1 MGRTSFLKR
10 SLLTA
15 GLAVAAGITLSA
27 CSQKAS
33 DDTSTINWYTPTE
46 ILTLD
51 MSKNTDSYSALA
63 IGNSGMN
70 LLKQGKNGVLQ
81 PDAATSVTAS
91 SDGLTYTATLRDGL
105 KWSDGSD
112 LTAKDFVYSW
122 QRIVDPKTASQYAY
136 LVTDAHVKNAQEVLN
151 GEKPVSDLGVRA
163 EGNKV
168 IFTLS
173 EPSPFFEDLLSFANF
188 VPQKEDFVKKSGS
201 NYGTSSKDMLYSGP
215 YVVTDWNGNSGSWK
229 LKKNKYYWDA
239 KHVKTKNVAV
249 QTVKKPDTA
258 VQMFKRGQLDVANI
272 SNTQPMY
279 IANASNPN
287 VVKVAEAA
295 TAYMVYNLTGS
306 VKPLTNTKIRQALNL
321 ATNRSGVVKAAI
333 DTGSVAAKGLAPK
346 SLEILPNGQDL
357 SDYVAPGYHYDTKEA
372 AKLFKEG
379 LAELGL
385 KNITLTIT
393 ADADTPTAKA
403 AVDYIQQSWQ
413 QALPGLT
420 INEKFVTF
428 KQRVADTQSQNFE
441 VALVLWGGD
450 YPEGSTFYGLFSSTS
465 PNNNG
470 KVNDANYDAVYN
482 KAISTDAMDRM
493 AGAEDYKAAEK
504 ILYDNAYYNPLYARS
519 SSALQNK
526 KIKGLVRNSTGL
538 SVDFT
543 YAYKTK

>member
-1 MGRTSFLKR
+1 M
-10 SLLTA
+10 TA
-15 GLAVAAGITLSA
+15 GLAIVAGVTLSA
-27 CSQKAS
+27 CRQNAS
-33 DDTSTINWYTPTE
+33 EDTSTINWYTPTE

-70 LLKQGKNGVLQ
+70 LLRQGKNGTLQ
-81 PDAATSVTAS
+81 PDAATSVTVSA
-91 SDGLTYTATLRDGL
+91 DGLTYTATLRDGL

-112 LTAKDFVYSW
+112 LTAEDFVYSW
-122 QRIVDPKTASQYAY
+122 RRIVDPKTASEYAY
-136 LVTDAHVKNAQEVLN
+136 LVTDAHVKNAEEVLN
-151 GEKPVSDLGVRA
+151 GEKPVSELGVKA

-188 VPQKEDFVKKSGS
+188 VPQKEAFVKKAGS
-201 NYGTSSKDMLYSGP
+201 NYGTTSKAMLYSGA
-215 YVVTDWNGNSGSWK
+215 YTVSDWNGTNGSWT

-239 KHVKTKNVAV
+239 KHVKTKTINV
-249 QTVKKPDTA
+249 QTIKKPDTA
-258 VQMFKRGQLDVANI
+258 VQMFKRGQLDIANI

-279 IANASNPN
+279 IANASNPS
-287 VVKVAEAA
+287 VTKVSEAA
-295 TAYMVYNLTGS
+295 SAYMSYNLSGS
-306 VKPLTNTKIRQALNL
+306 VKPLMNTKIRQALNL
-321 ATNRSGVVKAAI
+321 ATNRDGVVKAAI
-333 DTGSVAAKGLAPK
+333 DTGSVAAQSLVPK
-346 SLEILPNGQDL
+346 SLETLPNGQDL
-357 SDYVAPGYHYDTKEA
+357 SDYVAPGYHYDPKEA

-379 LAELGL
+379 LAELGV
-385 KNITLTIT
+385 KSINLTIT
-393 ADADTPTAKA
+393 ADSESPAAKA
-403 AVDYIQQSWQ
+403 AVDYLQQSWQ

-428 KQRVADTQSQNFE
+428 KQRVADLQSQNYE
-441 VALVLWGGD
+441 VALTLWGGD
-450 YPEGSTFYGLFSSTS
+450 YPEGSTFYGLFNSTS
-465 PNNNG
+465 SNNYG

-482 KAISTDAMDRM
+482 KAISTDAMDKM

-526 KIKGLVRNSTGL
+526 KIKGLIRNSTGL